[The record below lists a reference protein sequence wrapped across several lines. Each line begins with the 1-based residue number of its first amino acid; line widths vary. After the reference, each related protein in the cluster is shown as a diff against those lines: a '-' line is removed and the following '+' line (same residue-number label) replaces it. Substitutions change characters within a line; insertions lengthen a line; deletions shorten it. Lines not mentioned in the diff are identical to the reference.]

1 VKNAKTANPQWAP
14 DGVTILF
21 NSYKAGSS
29 DLYLINSE
37 DRAMRRLTDD
47 SADEVEAS
55 WSRDGKW
62 IYFGSN
68 KSGRFELYK
77 MPAAGGT
84 PVRITRGGGVR
95 GLSRSTGSGFTL
107 QRTHFRRHQFGRLRS
122 PASRRCAF

>member
-1 VKNAKTANPQWAP
+1 
-14 DGVTILF
+14 
-21 NSYKAGSS
+21 
-29 DLYLINSE
+29 
-37 DRAMRRLTDD
+37 MRRLTDD

-84 PVRITRGGGVR
+84 PVGITRGGGVR
-95 GLSRSTGSGFTL
+95 GVESVDGKWVYFAKNA
-107 QRTHFRRHQFGRLRS
+107 FS
-122 PASRRCAF
+122 PTSIW